1 MQKIINK
8 GKNMKTQQK
17 AFDIKYNHIDAP
29 TFTNDALTKT
39 VGIRLLVNPKEHPA
53 QKKIYRE
60 PELEYLSKNLWAY
73 KRKLNGENMR
83 VLWNGEQA
91 IWNGKTNDFQTND
104 ETTEYMNATFVEEI
118 FEEKFGR
125 EKQVLFFGER
135 MAPDSQG
142 NELKLEKVEFVLFD
156 VKIGDTWLEPENLRA
171 VAKYF
176 NIRTCYDFM
185 RAKDEKKN
193 YIDTLENLINAVT
206 RGDFKEWEGIV
217 ASPVIGLY
225 NRKGERLICK
235 IKNHD
240 YLR

>member
-1 MQKIINK
+1 MR
-8 GKNMKTQQK
+8 TQQK
-17 AFDIKYNHIDAP
+17 SFDIKYNHIDAP
-29 TFTNDALTKT
+29 TFTDDVLTKK
-39 VGIRLLVNPKEHPA
+39 VGRRLFVNPKEKPA

-60 PELEYLSKNLWAY
+60 AELEYLAKNLWAY

-83 VLWNGEQA
+83 VLWDGEQA
-91 IWNGKTNDFQTND
+91 IWNGKTNDFKTD
-104 ETTEYMNATFVEEI
+104 AETIDYMNSIFQEEI

-125 EKQVLFFGER
+125 EKQVLLFGER
-135 MAPDSQG
+135 MAPNSQG

-156 VKIGDTWLEPENLRA
+156 VKIGDTWLEPENLY
-171 VAKYF
+171 VIAKYF

-185 RAKDEKKN
+185 RPEDKKRN
-193 YIDTLENLINAVT
+193 YVDTLENLINATVN
-206 RGDFKEWEGIV
+206 GKFKDWEGIV
-217 ASPVIGLY
+217 ASPATGLY